1 MKRRVARPSFMLLA
15 ALLLLALTDP
25 AVLARQAAL
34 EDVLAKAAQYVAAFT
49 DPSRVLVCEESYEH
63 TYIRLMVNTAGGSER
78 LPQGG
83 SKWVAEKIVLA
94 TPDEAKAGLPWIEF
108 RDVVSL
114 NGKPA
119 RDGVSR
125 LPKLLIEPKVPD
137 TAEALKITRE
147 SANSQT
153 GRLGRMVLLPRL
165 AAVFLH
171 AANQPRFVFKKGGDR
186 TIKGVKTWEV
196 RFQEKS
202 APTIIKAASGQDAPS
217 SGSLWIDP
225 ATGAV
230 LSSFLKNGDSS
241 ALFDELTVT
250 FALDQVTGLWLP
262 ASLMEKM
269 HDSDDEKEID
279 GKGTFKNWR
288 FVPRGA
294 K

>member
-1 MKRRVARPSFMLLA
+1 MKRRVARLSFMLLA
-15 ALLLLALTDP
+15 AFLLLPVAGP
-25 AVLARQAAL
+25 AVFARQATL
-34 EDVLAKAAQYVAAFT
+34 EDVLAKAAQYVAAFA
-49 DPSRVLVCEESYEH
+49 DPSRALVCEESYEH

-83 SKWVAEKIVLA
+83 SKWVAEKVVLA

-114 NGKPA
+114 NGKAA

-125 LPKLLIEPKVPD
+125 LPKLLIEPKQPD
-137 TAEALKITRE
+137 ITEALTLTRE

-165 AAVFLH
+165 ASVFLH

-202 APTIIKAASGQDAPS
+202 TPTIIKAASGQDAPS

-241 ALFDELTVT
+241 TLFDELTVT
-250 FALDQVTGLWLP
+250 FALDQATGLWLP

-279 GKGTFKNWR
+279 GKGAFKNWR